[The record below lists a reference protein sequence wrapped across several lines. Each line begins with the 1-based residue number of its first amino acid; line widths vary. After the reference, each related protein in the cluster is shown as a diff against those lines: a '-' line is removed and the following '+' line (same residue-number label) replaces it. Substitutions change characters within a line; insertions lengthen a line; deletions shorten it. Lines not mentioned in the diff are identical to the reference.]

1 MLTTRK
7 APNPVSTVLCFL
19 AIFANCLF
27 NSAPIA
33 GQNDTDTQRIRGQ
46 QLLSDGVSL
55 FDKGTNESRQAA
67 INMIHQALS
76 IFQSVKYGPGEA
88 AALDN
93 LGQMNYVL
101 GNKKEALDFYL
112 KALDVG
118 RASGDKYTEGM
129 ALSLL
134 GKYYVN
140 VSALDDGLNYI
151 KQAMPLLIETK
162 SNASEDLDIVFT
174 LHQLAGEDTKALDY
188 FNGILPLAKSAQN
201 EVSEGNILRL
211 IGMLHWYSNDE
222 PRALD
227 YYLQSLRLLQKV
239 DDRRAVQMTLN
250 NIGLAYTQLGEFDR
264 ARTYLGEALTM
275 SRNNNDRPNEAV
287 SLINLGRLDLAA
299 GSDMSARGKFS
310 SAAEIARTLNDG
322 KTEAMALGNVCT
334 TYNLPEEKEQRLK
347 CHLDSL
353 KRLQEL
359 KENSW
364 IVGILVNLA
373 FHYKDS
379 GQKQQAFDY
388 YTQALSL
395 STKLNDQQSTIN
407 ILDSLALFELDRGN
421 LQQARVNAESAIQIL
436 ESSRG
441 RIGSSELQGY
451 YFGTRAYVYKTYIHI
466 LMELHRQQPAA
477 GYDLRALQASE
488 RGRAR
493 SLVEKLREASTR
505 QPVDKQLLEREQS
518 LEAQVNAKAFRR
530 IELLATKDTEPEAK
544 ALTLEI
550 EVLMAELENVRGQIR
565 QKSPRSADF
574 TEPTTLT
581 VQQIQA
587 LLDRDT
593 VILEYSLGD
602 QASYLWAVTSTSIT
616 SHVLPKAS
624 EVTTAALELYE
635 MLAKRNPVSSEMLS
649 SARNLSRML
658 LAPVAAQL
666 QKKRV
671 VIVADGALRYL
682 PFATLPNPAAAKR
695 QSDYVPLIRTNELTN
710 LPSIPAL
717 VALRTQA
724 GSRKPA
730 AGDVAV
736 IADPV
741 FSAQDER
748 VLKRD
753 PASQA
758 SVAAP
763 IDVMSQLMQRVVEKT
778 SAERDGDNLARLPGS
793 RREAEAIAAL
803 LPSGKVRKILD
814 FNSSRDVVR
823 SEELAGYRNLL
834 FATHALIDNT
844 HPELTAIVLS
854 LVDQNG
860 NPVDGY
866 LRLHEIQNLNL
877 SADLVVLSA
886 CSTGLGKD
894 VEGEGLIGLT
904 QGFIYAGAARVVVSL
919 WKVDDDATAELMIK
933 FYRGMLKEGKRP
945 AEALRA
951 AEVEMSK
958 SDQWKSPH
966 YWAAFV
972 LQGEWR

>member
-1 MLTTRK
+1 M
-7 APNPVSTVLCFL
+7 
-19 AIFANCLF
+19 
-27 NSAPIA
+27 
-33 GQNDTDTQRIRGQ
+33 
-46 QLLSDGVSL
+46 
-55 FDKGTNESRQAA
+55 
-67 INMIHQALS
+67 
-76 IFQSVKYGPGEA
+76 
-88 AALDN
+88 DN
-93 LGQMNYVL
+93 LGQMSYVL
-101 GNKKEALDFYL
+101 GNKKEALDYYL

-118 RASGDKYTEGM
+118 RASGSKEAEGI
-129 ALSLL
+129 ALSFL
-134 GKYYVN
+134 GKYYV
-140 VSALDDGLNYI
+140 SESPLEKGLNYI
-151 KQAMPLLIETK
+151 KQAMPLLIESK
-162 SNASEDLDIVFT
+162 NNASEELDIVFT

-188 FNGILPLAKSAQN
+188 FNEILTLAKSAQN

-211 IGMLHWYSNDE
+211 IGMLHWYLNDE

-250 NIGLAYTQLGEFDR
+250 NIALAYTQLGEFDR

-275 SRNNNDRPNEAV
+275 SRSNNDRPNEAV
-287 SLINLGRLDLAA
+287 TLINLGRLDLAA

-322 KTEAMALGNVCT
+322 KTEAMAVGNVCT
-334 TYNLPEEKEQRLK
+334 TYNLPEEKEQRFK
-347 CHLDSL
+347 CYLDSL
-353 KRLQEL
+353 KRLQDL
-359 KENSW
+359 KEDSW
-364 IVGILVNLA
+364 IVSILFNLA
-373 FHYKDS
+373 FHYKDR
-379 GQKQQAFDY
+379 GQKQQAFDS

-407 ILDSLALFELDRGN
+407 ILNSLALFELDRGN
-421 LQQARVNAESAIQIL
+421 LQQARVDAESAIQIL

-466 LMELHRQQPAA
+466 LMESHRQQPAA

-493 SLVEKLREASTR
+493 SLVEKLREAGGSTR

-518 LEAQVNAKAFRR
+518 LEAQLNAKAFRR
-530 IELLATKDTEPEAK
+530 IELLAMKDTELEAK
-544 ALTLEI
+544 ALALEI

-565 QKSPRSADF
+565 QKSPRNF
-574 TEPTTLT
+574 IEPTNLT

-587 LLDRDT
+587 LLDQDT
-593 VILEYSLGD
+593 VILEYSLGEE
-602 QASYLWAVTSTSIT
+602 ASYLWAITSTSIT

-624 EVTTAALELYE
+624 EVTTAALELYD
-635 MLAKRNPVSSEMLS
+635 MLARRNPVSSEMLS
-649 SARNLSRML
+649 SARNLSQML
-658 LAPVAAQL
+658 LAPIAPQL

-671 VIVADGALRYL
+671 VVVGDGALQSL
-682 PFATLPNPAAAKR
+682 PFATLPNPTAARR
-695 QSDYVPLIRTNELTN
+695 QSGYVPLILTNEFIN
-710 LPSIPAL
+710 LPSIATL
-717 VALRTQA
+717 VALRTQT

-730 AGDVAV
+730 PGDVAV

-741 FSAQDER
+741 FSAQDQR
-748 VLKRD
+748 VLKR
-753 PASQA
+753 SQA
-758 SVAAP
+758 SVVAP
-763 IDVMSQLMQRVVEKT
+763 TNILSQLMQRVVEKT

-814 FNSSRDVVR
+814 FNSSRDLVKR
-823 SEELAGYRNLL
+823 EELAGYRNLL

-860 NPVDGY
+860 NPTDGY

-933 FYRGMLKEGKRP
+933 FYKGMLKEGKRP

-951 AEVEMSK
+951 AQVEMLK